1 MRTVGMGAEIAASLQ
16 EMAFNDLDAPI
27 ARVSGLDIAMP
38 YAKNLER
45 ATLPYAEDVVAA
57 AKAMAAKQY

>member
-1 MRTVGMGAEIAASLQ
+1 VGLGAELAAHIQ
-16 EMAFNDLDAPI
+16 EVAFNDLDAPI

-45 ATLPYAEDVVAA
+45 ATLPYAEDVVTAV
-57 AKAMAAKQY
+57 KAMAAKQY